1 MRLAVFVLLV
11 ASSSGFAQQRNLN
24 PIGSNGNILNPGIPL
39 SGPPAHVPAVQAVRP
54 QGAARPGHRPS
65 SFSGGAI
72 FVPYPVGNA
81 ASGYTVH
88 NPAPGLYDPIFG
100 GYTPTD
106 SFAAGYPPQ
115 MMSAPTPMVVI
126 NQNFLADPVRPQF
139 RDYSNVQLPE
149 PGVTIAPP
157 SSPAAS
163 AAADD
168 QPVVFLIAMRDH
180 TIVPAVAYWLQGDTL
195 NYITLQG
202 AQNQVSISLVDR
214 DFSKQLNA
222 ERNVPFRLP
231 AAQ

>member
-1 MRLAVFVLLV
+1 VLLV

-24 PIGSNGNILNPGIPL
+24 PIGTNGNILSPGIPL
-39 SGPPAHVPAVQAVRP
+39 SGPPAHVPAVRP
-54 QGAARPGHRPS
+54 QENARRSHRPS

-88 NPAPGLYDPIFG
+88 NPAPGMYDPIFG
-100 GYTPTD
+100 GYTPVD

-115 MMSAPTPMVVI
+115 MAPAPAPTPMVVI

-157 SSPAAS
+157 APPSPPAAS

-168 QPVVFLIAMRDH
+168 QPVVFLIALRDH

-202 AQNQVSISLVDR
+202 AQNQVSVTLVDR